1 MSLAPAH
8 RGPPESVRLLQS
20 HSLTLLVQREIERM
34 ILAGEIAVGEKLSEA
49 ALSTGLGVS
58 RGPVRESFRAL
69 EETGLV
75 RIEKNRGVFV
85 REISLA
91 EAADIYEIRATF
103 DQMAGRKL
111 ARGISAGQLESLR
124 ALLAEMQA
132 ATEASDLPRYHAL
145 NLRFHDTLVAYANNP
160 KLLQMYRRLVN
171 ELGLYRRLAL
181 AQRDRLPASTREHQR
196 ILACIAAG
204 DPERAGRLLYE
215 HAMASRARL
224 QALPGTAVPAPAR
237 TAADRAVRGGISP
250 QKKRAAAPRTRSHAA
265 EGVIKA

>member
-1 MSLAPAH
+1 MALAPVPH
-8 RGPPESVRLLQS
+8 GPPESVRLLQS

-34 ILAGEIAVGEKLSEA
+34 ILAGEIAVGEKLNEVALA
-49 ALSTGLGVS
+49 AGLGVS

-85 REISLA
+85 REISRA

-111 ARGISAGQLESLR
+111 AQGISAEQLDSLR

-145 NLRFHDTLVAYANNP
+145 NLRFHDTLVGYANNP

-196 ILACIAAG
+196 IVASIAAG
-204 DPERAGRLLYE
+204 DADRAGRLLYE
-215 HAMASRARL
+215 HAMASRERL
-224 QALPGTAVPAPAR
+224 QTLPASAAPAPSR
-237 TAADRAVRGGISP
+237 PAADRTVRSGVST
-250 QKKRAAAPRTRSHAA
+250 QKKRAAAPAIRGHVA